1 MSERPRPAGS
11 ADLLHHLGDTGAPV
25 AVTSTG
31 LGVAATVTGPCGTAL
46 LTVTLQ
52 AASPEA
58 PPEEGDAQA
67 LLVVAAGVVDIYTTP
82 LLEAA
87 LNDAVDRHSTVR
99 CDLSGVRLLSADGIS
114 TLVRAYRR
122 AAESGSRLTVR
133 GARGHT
139 RRVLEITKVEHLLS
153 EP

>member
-1 MSERPRPAGS
+1 MPERPRSARS
-11 ADLLHHLGDTGAPV
+11 ADLPHYLLDTGVPV
-25 AVTSTG
+25 ALTRTSFGVT
-31 LGVAATVTGPCGTAL
+31 ATITEPGGNAL
-46 LTVTLQ
+46 LTVTLR
-52 AASPEA
+52 AE